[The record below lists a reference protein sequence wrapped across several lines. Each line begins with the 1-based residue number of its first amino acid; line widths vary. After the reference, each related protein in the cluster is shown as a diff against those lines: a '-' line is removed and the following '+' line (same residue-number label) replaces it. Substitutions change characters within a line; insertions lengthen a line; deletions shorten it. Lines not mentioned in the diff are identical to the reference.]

1 VVPIT
6 SPARMTEQYYS
17 AEEAAQIL
25 GLQVRTVRNYV
36 RDGRL
41 PGARIGKQYRI
52 TRVGLEAFVGG
63 GSAPSEQ
70 QPSVVSTR
78 AVEVSSVIQV
88 DSVSAG
94 EADRVTNTLAALT
107 AGAAGAAGAADRAA
121 SLRVEPIYDE
131 QRARLKVIVVGDV
144 GATIEVIR
152 TVDAIMR

>member
-1 VVPIT
+1 
-6 SPARMTEQYYS
+6 MTEQYYS

-52 TRVGLEAFVGG
+52 TRAGLEAFVGG
-63 GSAPSEQ
+63 VPAASEQ
-70 QPSVVSTR
+70 PPPAATTR
-78 AVEVSSVIQV
+78 SVEVSSVIQV
-88 DSVSAG
+88 DSVSSG
-94 EADRVTNTLAALT
+94 EADRVTNTLAAL
-107 AGAAGAAGAADRAA
+107 AAGATDGAA
-121 SLRVEPIYDE
+121 SMRVEPIYDE

-152 TVDAIMR
+152 TVDALTR